1 MPRVF
6 LPALRPARGG
16 AAVSVRLEPG
26 GREMRP
32 AHGRKLRAGRRAG
45 WTGGKQ
51 MERPA
56 HGQKLRAGRRAGRT
70 GGKQMGASGARAKIA
85 CREARPGGWQA
96 GESARRARAK
106 IACRKAHGP
115 NGRQAD
121 GSVRRARAKIARK
134 EARVPGG
141 RQADGSVRRAR
152 AKGPTLRHILFPASP
167 HPLRGKARCGIVY
180 SPETRHAATYAGC
193 APCRTAASA
202 AMRQSPCPCGVR
214 RLRGMSDFRRP
225 PPAVARTHRR
235 KHSPA
240 PPQKRRTAGR

>member
-1 MPRVF
+1 M
-6 LPALRPARGG
+6 G
-16 AAVSVRLEPG
+16 ASG
-26 GREMRP
+26 

-45 WTGGKQ
+45 
-51 MERPA
+51 
-56 HGQKLRAGRRAGRT
+56 RAD
-70 GGKQMGASGARAKIA
+70 GKQMGASGARAKIA
-85 CREARPGGWQA
+85 CRKARGPDGRQA
-96 GESARRARAK
+96 DGASGARAK

-121 GSVRRARAKIARK
+121 GSVRRARAKIARR
-134 EARVPGG
+134 EARGLDG
-141 RQADGSVRRAR
+141 RQADGASGARAKIACREARPDGRQADGASGARAKIACREARPGGWQAGESARRAR

-214 RLRGMSDFRRP
+214 RLR
-225 PPAVARTHRR
+225 AV
-235 KHSPA
+235 S
-240 PPQKRRTAGR
+240 GG

>member
-32 AHGRKLRAGRRAG
+32 AHG
-45 WTGGKQ
+45 
-51 MERPA
+51 
-56 HGQKLRAGRRAGRT
+56 QKLRAGRRAGRAD
-70 GGKQMGASGARAKIA
+70 GKQMGASGARAKIACRKARGPDGRQADGASGARAKIA

-214 RLRGMSDFRRP
+214 RLR
-225 PPAVARTHRR
+225 AV
-235 KHSPA
+235 S
-240 PPQKRRTAGR
+240 GG